1 MNESPLMEI
10 SGLFHYR
17 QGYGGLMVHSDV
29 KTRYPLMLVHGAGFR
44 DLHFPVYWGRIAS
57 RLADAGA
64 ELFFGGQDGWGTV
77 ESNARMLARQITEVL
92 HTGGYDR
99 INLICHSKG
108 GLEARAAAHLP
119 EMAGKIASIT
129 TIATPHHGSMTVDRL
144 LCLPRWI
151 FAVAGYA
158 VDHWIRLFGDH
169 TPDFARVCREFS
181 STHMLQF
188 NACTPD
194 IAGIFYQ
201 SYACSMHHASSDW
214 RLWISYLVVRHI
226 EGENDGLVSVQSAL
240 WGEHAYCLHSPGKRG
255 LSHFDAIDLSR
266 APLSDGSGGKFDIV
280 DFYFSLVSGLR
291 ERGC

>member
-1 MNESPLMEI
+1 
-10 SGLFHYR
+10 
-17 QGYGGLMVHSDV
+17 MVHSDV

-129 TIATPHHGSMTVDRL
+129 TIATPHHGSKTVDRL
-144 LCLPRWI
+144 LCLPGWI

-226 EGENDGLVSVQSAL
+226 EGENDGLVSVRSAL

-255 LSHFDAIDLSR
+255 LSHFDVIDLSR